1 MSFSMPPAS
10 LRALAFSM
18 FLVMTSCSAQQ
29 MAVTVSSDMA
39 LLGGPAVPE
48 GPLLVVLLLL
58 LLPGNRW
65 IKSLMAYL
73 PDGRRKKRCRFAK
86 FHFQNLKR
94 RQILLYCLSFWLSM
108 KVWFIGYFFPL
119 IVIFTWIRLVAW
131 TTREALGRKGTV
143 WILRHGHAENPIKR
157 GTLGILAKRLTEKV
171 NEEKKP
177 WHSRDCRRDRSKE
190 ERGVLKKCGRQWQIK
205 SLRRQPVR
213 GWSRQQQ

>member
-73 PDGRRKKRCRFAK
+73 PDRRRKKDAD
-86 FHFQNLKR
+86 FQN
-94 RQILLYCLSFWLSM
+94 
-108 KVWFIGYFFPL
+108 FI
-119 IVIFTWIRLVAW
+119 
-131 TTREALGRKGTV
+131 
-143 WILRHGHAENPIKR
+143 
-157 GTLGILAKRLTEKV
+157 
-171 NEEKKP
+171 
-177 WHSRDCRRDRSKE
+177 SK
-190 ERGVLKKCGRQWQIK
+190 I
-205 SLRRQPVR
+205 
-213 GWSRQQQ
+213 